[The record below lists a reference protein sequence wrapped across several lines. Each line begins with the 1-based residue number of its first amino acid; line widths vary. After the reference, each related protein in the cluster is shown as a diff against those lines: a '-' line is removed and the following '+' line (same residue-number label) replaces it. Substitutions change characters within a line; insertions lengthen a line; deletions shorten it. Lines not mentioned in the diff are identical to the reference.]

1 MAESGDI
8 APQLPETITVY
19 GRTRAFSQHIRDS
32 PHLGIT
38 AREVERVLNDWLLR
52 GVRTESDGSRSN
64 VYFGFAPG
72 MDEMVRVAVSED
84 DALII
89 TAFRDRTAT
98 RHWNRRNRQYF
109 TGAYTDLEV
118 RNASQL

>member
-1 MAESGDI
+1 M
-8 APQLPETITVY
+8 
-19 GRTRAFSQHIRDS
+19 
-32 PHLGIT
+32 GIT

-64 VYFGFAPG
+64 VYFGFVPG